1 MSKGCRDVRGNERG
15 IMGRIVESSKPL
27 DRSAAALVELVVG
40 KMSSDGSGIARTD
53 EGVVFVEGA
62 LPGEVVEA
70 EVVRRKRDF
79 SLARLVRVK
88 QASAGRVV
96 PACSVF
102 GTCGGCQLQH
112 ASYRLQLE
120 VKADI
125 VKDALSRI
133 GGFDLRG
140 LPDFECE
147 PSPRQWGYRN
157 KASFPVRKI
166 KGKPV
171 AGFYEA
177 DSHRLARLEACPV
190 NAAPLNGLFSVIQ
203 RELPGLDLSVYDE
216 REHAG
221 ALRHVVLRSGL
232 HTGETLVSLVV
243 NGRLN
248 ARNMKSIARLYRPL
262 RDAATRMP
270 TLTLNH
276 NSRPG
281 NVILGDRT
289 EAIKGDGLISERLDE
304 WTLRYDTSSF
314 FQVNTDQA
322 ARLYRYARE
331 RAQGENA
338 LELYSGVG
346 ALTCYLAR
354 SNSVTAVEEWGS
366 AVDLMER
373 NMKDNGITNVRSL
386 KGRAEDVMTNLPGGY
401 DLVVLDPPRSG
412 CERSVLDKILEFGPK
427 RVLYV
432 SCNPST
438 LARDAKIL
446 GEGGYRLK
454 ALRAFDMF
462 PQTVH
467 VETVASMEL

>member
-1 MSKGCRDVRGNERG
+1 VKEL
-15 IMGRIVESSKPL
+15 IK
-27 DRSAAALVELVVG
+27 ELVVE
-40 KMSSDGSGIARTD
+40 KISSDGRGIARTD

-70 EVVRRKRDF
+70 ELVRRKKDF
-79 SLARLVRVK
+79 AFARLVRVK
-88 QASAGRVV
+88 ESDARRVS
-96 PACSVF
+96 PACPVF

-120 VKADI
+120 IKVRI

-133 GGFDLRG
+133 GGFDLRE
-140 LPDFECE
+140 LPDLECV
-147 PSPRQWGYRN
+147 PSPQQWGYRN

-177 DSHRLARLEACPV
+177 DSHRLVRLETCPV
-190 NAAPLNGLFSVIQ
+190 NASPLDRLFAVIQ
-203 RELPGLDLSVYDE
+203 RELPKLELNVYDE
-216 REHAG
+216 REHKG
-221 ALRHVVLRSGL
+221 ALRHVLLRAGL
-232 HTGETLVSLVV
+232 HTGDTLISLVV

-248 ARNMKSIARLYRPL
+248 TRNVKSIVGLYRPL
-262 RDAATRMP
+262 KEAALGVETPGPM

-289 EAIKGDGLISERLDE
+289 ESLKGDGLIGERLDD
-304 WTLRYDTSSF
+304 WTFRYDTSSF
-314 FQVNTDQA
+314 FQINSAQA
-322 ARLYRYARE
+322 AQLYRYARE
-331 RAQGENA
+331 LAQGRNI

-346 ALTCYLAR
+346 SLTCYLAQVGP
-354 SNSVTAVEEWGS
+354 VTAVEEWGD

-373 NMKDNGITNVRSL
+373 NMKDNGIANVRSL
-386 KGRAEDVMTNLPGGY
+386 KGRAEDVMTDLPGGY

-412 CERSVLDKILEFGPK
+412 CERAVLDKILGFAPK

-432 SCNPST
+432 SCNPAT

-446 GEGGYRLK
+446 KEGGYRLSS
-454 ALRAFDMF
+454 LRAFDMF

-467 VETVASMEL
+467 VETVASMEM

>member
-1 MSKGCRDVRGNERG
+1 MK
-15 IMGRIVESSKPL
+15 
-27 DRSAAALVELVVG
+27 ELVVE
-40 KMSSDGSGIARTD
+40 KMSSDGKGIARTD

-70 EVVRRKRDF
+70 ELVSRKRDF
-79 SLARLVRVK
+79 AFARLVRVK
-88 QASAGRVV
+88 NADARRVT
-96 PACSVF
+96 PACPVF
-102 GTCGGCQLQH
+102 ETCGGCQLQH
-112 ASYRLQLE
+112 ASYELQLE
-120 VKADI
+120 IKAQI

-133 GGFDLRG
+133 GGFDLRE
-140 LPDFECE
+140 LPSLECVS
-147 PSPRQWGYRN
+147 SPRQWGYRN

-177 DSHRLARLEACPV
+177 DSHRLVRLEACPV
-190 NAAPLNGLFSVIQ
+190 NASPLDRLFAVIQ
-203 RELPGLDLSVYDE
+203 RELPKLELGVYDE
-216 REHAG
+216 REQKG
-221 ALRHVVLRSGL
+221 ALRHVLLRAGL

-243 NGRLN
+243 NGRLS
-248 ARNMKSIARLYRPL
+248 ARNVKSIVGLYRPL
-262 RDAATRMP
+262 KEAVRGSMTLGST

-289 EAIKGDGLISERLDE
+289 ESLVGNGLIGERLDD

-314 FQVNTDQA
+314 FQINSGQA
-322 ARLYRYARE
+322 VQLYRCAKE
-331 RAQGENA
+331 LAQGQNT

-346 ALTCYLAR
+346 SLTCYLAQTGP
-354 SNSVTAVEEWGS
+354 VTAVEEWGG

-373 NMKDNGITNVRSL
+373 NMRDNGIANVRSL
-386 KGRAEDVMTNLPGGY
+386 KGRAEDVMTSLPGGY
-401 DLVVLDPPRSG
+401 DVIVLDPPRSG
-412 CERSVLDKILEFGPK
+412 CERAVLHKILEFAPK

-432 SCNPST
+432 SCNPAT

-446 GEGGYRLK
+446 REGGYRLSS
-454 ALRAFDMF
+454 LRAFDMF

-467 VETVASMEL
+467 VETAASMERI